1 MPMLIERPGRASDR
15 QLRQFAIALI
25 VFALVAIALRW
36 ARHGSV
42 GLWAIAAA
50 CAAVAVGIAGAIAP
64 RRIASVFWL
73 VTTLTLP
80 IGMVV
85 SELML
90 AVLYFVVIT
99 PMALLFRIAGRDRLR
114 RSIDR
119 DAPTYWVAH
128 RDAPDAARYFRQS

>member
-1 MPMLIERPGRASDR
+1 MLIERPGRASDR

-25 VFALVAIALRW
+25 VFALAAVALRW
-36 ARHGSV
+36 ARHGHV
-42 GLWAIAAA
+42 GVW
-50 CAAVAVGIAGAIAP
+50 AAVAASAAVAMGIVGAMAP
-64 RRIASVFWL
+64 RRIASLFWL

-80 IGMVV
+80 IGLVV
-85 SELML
+85 SELMI

-99 PMALLFRIAGRDRLR
+99 PMALVFRIAGRDRLH

-119 DAPTYWVAH
+119 KAPTYWVPH